1 MRTDTVRPA
10 KPKKPKSSLA
20 ARRII
25 RAALRRHKNNNR
37 AAARALGLPNAA
49 QLQKMLSGAIK
60 DTPSMKAALKRAD
73 VRADRARYFVKS
85 ESVRTIDPAELRGVL
100 KQLNDAIRLLE
111 VLLRGASNDNNTH
124 NDSGTSQ
131 GTPIAT

>member
-1 MRTDTVRPA
+1 MRTDTISPA
-10 KPKKPKSSLA
+10 KAKKHKSSLA
-20 ARRII
+20 ARRLI

-73 VRADRARYFVKS
+73 VRADRARYFVKA
-85 ESVRTIDPAELRGVL
+85 ESVHTIDPTELRCVL
-100 KQLNDAIRLLE
+100 KQLNETTRLLDA
-111 VLLRGASNDNNTH
+111 LLRGASDNNTH
-124 NDSGTSQ
+124 NILELPN
-131 GTPIAT
+131 PI

>member
-20 ARRII
+20 ARRLI

-49 QLQKMLSGAIK
+49 QLQKTLSGAIK
-60 DTPSMKAALKRAD
+60 DTPSMKVALKRAD
-73 VRADRARYFVKS
+73 VRADRARNFVKA
-85 ESVRTIDPAELRGVL
+85 ESVHTIDPAELRCVL
-100 KQLNDAIRLLE
+100 KQLDEAKRLLDA
-111 VLLRGASNDNNTH
+111 LLHGASDNH
-124 NDSGTSQ
+124 AHDDSGASKSDLS
-131 GTPIAT
+131 PP